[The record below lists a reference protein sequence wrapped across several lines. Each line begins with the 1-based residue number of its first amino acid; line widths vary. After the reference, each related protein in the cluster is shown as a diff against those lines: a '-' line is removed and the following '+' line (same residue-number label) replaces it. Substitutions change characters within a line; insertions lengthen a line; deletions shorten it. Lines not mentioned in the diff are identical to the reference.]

1 MQRRKD
7 LAPTQEAAEGGRIGL
22 AKGELVEKESFLEG
36 PNYPIEIGPFKAT
49 PRAKITGGE
58 TGGPYQGEG
67 SPIIDK
73 EIRSTDIGADMRLDI
88 GKGIYGLG
96 KYDKGRT
103 SEDIYYEGE
112 KVLEKVPRDHDIWT
126 YGAGYEKDGLRAEVV
141 YDPDAERYEFKI
153 VKSFNEGGRTAFGL
167 GSMSRRAFLK

>member
-1 MQRRKD
+1 YRRWKEDYERRKD

-67 SPIIDK
+67 SP
-73 EIRSTDIGADMRLDI
+73 
-88 GKGIYGLG
+88 
-96 KYDKGRT
+96 
-103 SEDIYYEGE
+103 
-112 KVLEKVPRDHDIWT
+112 
-126 YGAGYEKDGLRAEVV
+126 
-141 YDPDAERYEFKI
+141 
-153 VKSFNEGGRTAFGL
+153 
-167 GSMSRRAFLK
+167 